1 MIRLLLLLAVAA
13 ALIMLV
19 RALLRSRGPRR

>member
-1 MIRLLLLLAVAA
+1 MIRLLLLVAVAA
-13 ALIMLV
+13 ALFFFI